1 MYNDK
6 FFLEQ
11 IDNICEFGN
20 YIDKYIKNDNRFFE
34 LKYIIDALNTDDD
47 YNAFYIFKLVSIIEM
62 LVKNK
67 KHNSWEED
75 DYNVFT
81 KYIYDKDNVI
91 NNKIEFVKLIIQ
103 IRNKIAHCDTSG
115 LYKKL
120 HKYKNEYMK
129 HYYFDYYEYSE
140 ENWIYLNLSCR
151 LNAILADILY
161 SKIINNKS

>member
-1 MYNDK
+1 MNP
-6 FFLEQ
+6 
-11 IDNICEFGN
+11 N
-20 YIDKYIKNDNRFFE
+20 
-34 LKYIIDALNTDDD
+34 NTTER
-47 YNAFYIFKLVSIIEM
+47 LSVPP
-62 LVKNK
+62 L
-67 KHNSWEED
+67 
-75 DYNVFT
+75 
-81 KYIYDKDNVI
+81 DNVI

-161 SKIINNKS
+161 SKIINNKSWILFLTYIKINKFKCEKNVTK